1 MDAINGSG
9 RKKKYEMRHTAATTA
24 RILNQRMSRT
34 MKANRYNT
42 FAACIKRSTGNAIVR
57 PLCPSILP
65 LTGRSRHRGCPP
77 DSLCGHRGASGKFP
91 ARPQEVAGVAI
102 RVALE
107 VILVLWLGLPELAHR
122 GDCRHRATRPQTR
135 GVDIVDCPQSLLAL
149 RLGDVK
155 DLRAVRSSDIVA
167 LAIQRG
173 WIVNLEEDLQNV
185 TIADTCRVELD
196 LYGLGVR
203 SMVSIRRV

>member
-65 LTGRSRHRGCPP
+65 LTGRSRHRGCPA
-77 DSLCGHRGASGKFP
+77 DSLCGHLGASAKFP
-91 ARPQEVAGVAI
+91 ARPEEVAGVAI

-107 VILVLWLGLPELAHR
+107 VILVLRLGLPEFANGR
-122 GDCRHRATRPQTR
+122 DFRHRAARPQTG
-135 GVDIVDCPQSLLAL
+135 GVDIVDCPQCLVTLG
-149 RLGDVK
+149 LGDVE

-167 LAIQRG
+167 L
-173 WIVNLEEDLQNV
+173 
-185 TIADTCRVELD
+185 T
-196 LYGLGVR
+196 
-203 SMVSIRRV
+203 